1 MLTNKY
7 RVCFLSKLKMEK
19 KKKKTFIHSTT
30 NSMLNDGTF
39 ILILY

>member
-7 RVCFLSKLKMEK
+7 GVCFLSKLKM

-30 NSMLNDGTF
+30 YSMLNDGTF